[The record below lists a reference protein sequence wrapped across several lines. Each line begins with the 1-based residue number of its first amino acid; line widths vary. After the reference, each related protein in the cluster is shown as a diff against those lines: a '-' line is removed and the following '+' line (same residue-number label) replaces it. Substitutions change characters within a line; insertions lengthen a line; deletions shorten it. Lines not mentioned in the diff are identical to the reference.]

1 MTSKMFVPLLIWVF
15 FAAISSV
22 PCNAQQPNIVLLLA
36 DDAGYHD
43 FGFQCDEPG
52 FRQATPNIDSIA
64 YDGAKF
70 TQAYVSA
77 NVCAP
82 SRAGLLTGK
91 YQQRYGFRDNLPAHW
106 GKRPDPRWLTD
117 QWKQFGLDTELK
129 TIADHLKPLS
139 YYCGIVGK
147 WHLGYADE
155 FAPMSRGFDY
165 FHGLRSG
172 SRLFFQIETFGQ
184 LIPEQYEQLEKNGR
198 FLPENLIR
206 HITETQ
212 ADAAIEFIDEA
223 EEQDKPFFLFLSFT
237 APHTPLQP
245 DEQSLALAEELFPEA
260 DRKRLAYLGLVIG
273 MDRAVGRVLD
283 RLERSQMDQNTL
295 VVFMNDNG
303 GSRKNASNNSPLRG
317 HKWSPMEGG
326 YRVPMAFKWPGMVK
340 SGSVISEPV
349 ISLDLLPTFVTAAGG
364 AIPSNLDG
372 KAIQPLLAGKTLGDR
387 TFYWWDYNVE
397 GVTSTIMRHPWK
409 LIQHESSTRDGMS
422 SSQSKPW
429 LFHLGND
436 LSESRNLAE
445 KHPETVQQLKDRLNG
460 WRNQLPKPRW

>member
-1 MTSKMFVPLLIWVF
+1 
-15 FAAISSV
+15 
-22 PCNAQQPNIVLLLA
+22 
-36 DDAGYHD
+36 
-43 FGFQCDEPG
+43 
-52 FRQATPNIDSIA
+52 
-64 YDGAKF
+64 
-70 TQAYVSA
+70 
-77 NVCAP
+77 
-82 SRAGLLTGK
+82 
-91 YQQRYGFRDNLPAHW
+91 
-106 GKRPDPRWLTD
+106 
-117 QWKQFGLDTELK
+117 
-129 TIADHLKPLS
+129 
-139 YYCGIVGK
+139 
-147 WHLGYADE
+147 
-155 FAPMSRGFDY
+155 
-165 FHGLRSG
+165 
-172 SRLFFQIETFGQ
+172 
-184 LIPEQYEQLEKNGR
+184 
-198 FLPENLIR
+198 
-206 HITETQ
+206 
-212 ADAAIEFIDEA
+212 
-223 EEQDKPFFLFLSFT
+223 
-237 APHTPLQP
+237 LQP

-326 YRVPMAFKWPGMVK
+326 YRVPMALKWPGIVK

-387 TFYWWDYNVE
+387 TFYWWDYNAE